1 MVRSTLETV
10 PAPARPAIDVQLH
23 TVEKVEA
30 ILREKGEPMKRARL
44 HEALRKQG
52 AGTTPA
58 RLNRVL
64 QYLYDHHMIV
74 EGSKGV
80 QWTHN
85 DSPSLA
91 YAAAFGRSMI

>member
-1 MVRSTLETV
+1 MVHSTLELV
-10 PAPARPAIDVQLH
+10 PVPARPKIDVQLF

-58 RLNRVL
+58 RLNRIL

-80 QWTHN
+80 QWTWSDN
-85 DSPSLA
+85 PRLE
-91 YAAAFGRSMI
+91 YGMAFGRSMV